1 MSTLIS
7 ILSLRWLEGHP
18 IRDVNVEE
26 DGVEFGLELLDEGE
40 LLGELPVEPPPE
52 VQTIPG
58 EGAGGSVSQFRRSL
72 E

>member
-1 MSTLIS
+1 
-7 ILSLRWLEGHP
+7 
-18 IRDVNVEE
+18 VNVEE